1 MNQSILFLLRRLGF
15 YLMAAFAALTL
26 NFFIPRLMPGDP
38 ATIIFARFR
47 GKLKP
52 EAIDALR
59 ETFGLNDAS
68 LIDQYSFLN
77 VFKYLTFRTGLSVVT
92 SLIVVFVIGGPLIKL
107 FSEKMITGPIRQ
119 DGPIDHII
127 KKSGTP
133 TMGGVIIIIGIIS
146 STLLWA
152 DLTNIYVWTLIFVSL
167 SLGALGLLDDV
178 LKIRFKN
185 SRGLKSRYKFLGQ
198 IIIGLI
204 TLLILIKYSN
214 HEYLY
219 NLYFPFFKNL
229 IWHMGMFFVP
239 FGLFVIIGSSNAVN
253 LTDGLDGLAIL
264 PCILISAAFVVFAY
278 VEGNFNIANYLLIP
292 YLPEVSEVGI
302 FASAIVGSGLG
313 FLWYNSYPAEIFM
326 GDTGSLSLGA
336 ALATI
341 AVLLRLE
348 IVYAIMGGVFVVEAL
363 SVIIQVSYYKLYKKR
378 IFLMSPIHHHF
389 EEKGWPE
396 PKIIV
401 RFWIITF
408 ILVLISLASLK
419 IR

>member
-1 MNQSILFLLRRLGF
+1 MLYYLFDFLTQYYSGFDVFRYLTLRLILASLTALIISLLIGPIVIQKLVNKKLYQSI
-15 YLMAAFAALTL
+15 
-26 NFFIPRLMPGDP
+26 
-38 ATIIFARFR
+38 
-47 GKLKP
+47 
-52 EAIDALR
+52 R
-59 ETFGLNDAS
+59 E
-68 LIDQYSFLN
+68 
-77 VFKYLTFRTGLSVVT
+77 
-92 SLIVVFVIGGPLIKL
+92 
-107 FSEKMITGPIRQ
+107 
-119 DGPIDHII
+119 DGPKSHITSKADI
-127 KKSGTP
+127 PS
-133 TMGGVIIIIGIIS
+133 MGGIIIIISIVLSTILWSDVLNKNIWILLFAILSFGLIGFYDDYRKFILSSSDGICGR
-146 STLLWA
+146 TKLF
-152 DLTNIYVWTLIFVSL
+152 YQLIFST
-167 SLGALGLLDDV
+167 
-178 LKIRFKN
+178 
-185 SRGLKSRYKFLGQ
+185 
-198 IIIGLI
+198 IIASFIFFSSSNEMEI
-204 TLLILIKYSN
+204 TLTA
-214 HEYLY
+214 
-219 NLYFPFFKNL
+219 PFFKNFSL
-229 IWHMGMFFVP
+229 YLGVFFIPWV
-239 FGLFVIIGSSNAVN
+239 LFVIIGSSNAVN